1 VILAQLLINFNGS
14 LLKNELRVI
23 NGILWG
29 KIVLFLELGTLWL
42 KKDMELDEIKYL
54 YLLLYYH
61 YGVFFNSYWKVKK
74 ATGELI
80 KN

>member
-1 VILAQLLINFNGS
+1 MEFC
-14 LLKNELRVI
+14 R
-23 NGILWG
+23 G

-61 YGVFFNSYWKVKK
+61 YWCFFQFLLESKK
-74 ATGELI
+74 SNGI
-80 KN
+80 